1 MTAFGIAIPQ
11 TVEAGG
17 FDGPAVQAFLAR
29 AEALGFDSA
38 WTQEQV
44 FGTRPD
50 VAPLEALAYAAACTD
65 RMRLGC
71 AVLIS
76 SLASPISR
84 RPPHN

>member
-38 WTQEQV
+38 WTQ
-44 FGTRPD
+44 
-50 VAPLEALAYAAACTD
+50 
-65 RMRLGC
+65 
-71 AVLIS
+71 
-76 SLASPISR
+76 
-84 RPPHN
+84 